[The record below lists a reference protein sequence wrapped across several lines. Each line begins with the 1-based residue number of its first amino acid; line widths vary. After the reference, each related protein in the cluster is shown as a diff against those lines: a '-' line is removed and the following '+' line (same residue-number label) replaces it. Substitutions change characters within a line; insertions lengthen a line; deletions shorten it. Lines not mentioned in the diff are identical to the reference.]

1 LRSDKEIQ
9 DLTRTEQVLFHTMGK
24 IQTDRMEHTKAEAYA
39 EGAKRDDHKRKKA
52 AAMLK
57 ESALE
62 SVLRESGLYERY
74 REWYWGK

>member
-1 LRSDKEIQ
+1 MRSDKEIQ

-39 EGAKRDDHKRKKA
+39 EGAKRDEHKRKKA

-57 ESALE
+57 ESAIE
-62 SVLRESGLYERY
+62 SVLRESGLYDRY
-74 REWYWGK
+74 RAWYWGK